1 MKRLADL
8 YEALDS
14 TTSTLAKVGAMARY
28 FREAPGR
35 DAAWALWFL
44 TGRRPK
50 RLLGVR
56 ALVGWTLELTGTPDW
71 LFGECYAVVGDLA
84 ECIALLLDDG
94 TRVTHP
100 DETPLSEWMEQ
111 RILPLRGLDPEEQRD
126 RVTGWWRAL
135 DRRELFLL
143 NKLLTGELRVGVSA
157 TLVLRALAEVAG
169 LPPALLAQRTMGD
182 WTPSA
187 EFLERILARE
197 HVTDDASRPYPFF
210 LASPLEDGP
219 EALGDRAGWQVEWKW
234 DGIRG
239 QLIRRGGHV
248 FLWSRGEELITG
260 RFPEVAE
267 AGATLPDGTVLD
279 GEVLAYGED
288 RPLPFALLQTR
299 IGRQTLT
306 PKILAQAPAAFM
318 AYDLLE
324 HEGQDVRERPL
335 SERRALL
342 ETLLGGRHRRFFLS
356 EVLSDPSWEALARRR
371 LEARERK
378 VEGLMLKRLDSP
390 YRTGRR
396 RGDWW
401 KWKIDP
407 FQVDAVLLYA
417 HPGNGRRANL
427 FTDYTF
433 AVWDE
438 GTLVPVAKA
447 YSGLSDAEIR
457 ELDGWVRAHTRERF
471 GPVRAVEPSQVF
483 ELHFEGIARSTRHKS
498 GVAVR
503 FPRIARWRTD
513 KPASE
518 ADTLESLKRMIPGAT
533 PPRGPMSHGSSV
545 S

>member
-1 MKRLADL
+1 MKRFADL

-14 TTSTLAKVGAMARY
+14 TTSTLAKVAAMGRY
-28 FREAPGR
+28 FREAPAG

-71 LFGECYAVVGDLA
+71 LFAECYAVVGDLA

-111 RILPLRGLDPEEQRD
+111 RILPLRGLDAEEQRA
-126 RVTGWWRAL
+126 RVTGWWRTL

-157 TLVLRALAEVAG
+157 TLVLRALAEVAQ

-187 EFLERILARE
+187 ELLERLLARE

-219 EALGDRAGWQVEWKW
+219 EGLGERAAWQAEWKW

-239 QLIRRGGHV
+239 QLIRRESRV
-248 FLWSRGEELITG
+248 FLWSRGEELVTE
-260 RFPEVAE
+260 RFPEVVE
-267 AGATLPDGTVLD
+267 AGETLPDGTVLD

-306 PKILAQAPAAFM
+306 PKILARAPAAFM

-324 HEGQDVRERPL
+324 QEGRDLRELPL
-335 SERRALL
+335 SGRRARLEALL
-342 ETLLGGRHRRFFLS
+342 AGRHRRFFLS
-356 EVLSDPSWEALARRR
+356 EVLADPSWESLAKRRQ
-371 LEARERK
+371 EARERK

-433 AVWDE
+433 AVWDQ

-457 ELDGWVRAHTRERF
+457 ELDGWVRSHTVQRF
-471 GPVRAVEPSQVF
+471 GPVRAVEPTQVF

-518 ADTLESLKRMIPGAT
+518 ADTLESLKRMIPGAAH
-533 PPRGPMSHGSSV
+533 PGDR
-545 S
+545 

>member
-1 MKRLADL
+1 VKRFADL

-14 TTSTLAKVGAMARY
+14 TTSTLAKVEAMARY
-28 FREAPGR
+28 FREAPPR

-94 TRVTHP
+94 SRVTHP

-111 RILPLRGLDPEEQRD
+111 RILLLRGLDPDEQRA
-126 RVTGWWRAL
+126 RVTGWWSTL

-143 NKLLTGELRVGVSA
+143 NKLLTGEFRVGVSA

-169 LPPALLAQRTMGD
+169 LAPALLAQRTMGD

-197 HVTDDASRPYPFF
+197 HASDDASRPYPFF

-219 EALGDRAGWQVEWKW
+219 EPLGDRTAWQAEWKW

-239 QLIRRGGHV
+239 QLIGRAGAV
-248 FLWSRGEELITG
+248 FLWSRGEELITE
-260 RFPEVAE
+260 RFPEVVE
-267 AGATLPDGTVLD
+267 AGQTLPEGTVLD

-324 HEGQDVRERPL
+324 HEGRDIRELPL
-335 SERRALL
+335 SERRGRLEALL
-342 ETLLGGRHRRFFLS
+342 AGRHRRFFVS
-356 EVLSDPSWEALARRR
+356 EVLGDPSWEALADRRR
-371 LEARERK
+371 EARERK

-407 FQVDAVLLYA
+407 FQVDVVLLYA

-457 ELDGWVRAHTRERF
+457 TLDGWVRSHTVERF
-471 GPVRAVEPSQVF
+471 GPVRAVQPTQVF
-483 ELHFEGIARSTRHKS
+483 ELHFEGIARSTRHRS

-518 ADTLESLKRMIPGAT
+518 ADTLESLKRMIVTHPTGDERT
-533 PPRGPMSHGSSV
+533 GR
-545 S
+545 

>member
-1 MKRLADL
+1 VKRFADL

-28 FREAPGR
+28 FREAPAR

-111 RILPLRGLDPEEQRD
+111 RILALRGLDPEEQRE
-126 RVTGWWRAL
+126 RVTGWWRTL

-210 LASPLEDGP
+210 LASPLEEEP

-299 IGRQTLT
+299 IGRQKLT

-318 AYDLLE
+318 AYDVLE
-324 HEGQDVRERPL
+324 HAGQDVRERPL

-342 ETLLGGRHRRFFLS
+342 ETLIGGRHPRFFLS
-356 EVLSDPSWEALARRR
+356 ELLADPSWEALARRR

-378 VEGLMLKRLDSP
+378 VEGLMLKRLESP

-407 FQVDAVLLYA
+407 FQIDAVLLYA

-457 ELDGWVRAHTRERF
+457 ELDGWVRAHTLERF

-483 ELHFEGIARSTRHKS
+483 ELHFEGIARSSRHKS

-518 ADTLESLKRMIPGAT
+518 ADTLQTLKGMIVTQPTGGERT
-533 PPRGPMSHGSSV
+533 DP
-545 S
+545 

>member
-1 MKRLADL
+1 
-8 YEALDS
+8 
-14 TTSTLAKVGAMARY
+14 
-28 FREAPGR
+28 
-35 DAAWALWFL
+35 
-44 TGRRPK
+44 
-50 RLLGVR
+50 VR

-100 DETPLSEWMEQ
+100 DETPLSEWVEG
-111 RILPLRGLDPEEQRD
+111 RILPLRGLDPEEQRA
-126 RVTGWWRAL
+126 RVTGWWRSL

-157 TLVLRALAEVAG
+157 TLVLRALAEVAE

-187 EFLERILARE
+187 AFLERTLARE
-197 HVTDDASRPYPFF
+197 QTSDDASRPYPFF
-210 LASPLEDGP
+210 LASPLEDEP
-219 EALGDRAGWQVEWKW
+219 ASLGDRAAWQAEWKW

-239 QLIRRGGHV
+239 QLIRRGGKV
-248 FLWSRGEELITG
+248 FLWSRGEELITE
-260 RFPEVAE
+260 RFPEVVE
-267 AGATLPDGTVLD
+267 AGETLPEGTVLD

-324 HEGQDVRERPL
+324 HEGKDLRERPL

-342 ETLLGGRHRRFFLS
+342 ETLLAARHRRFFVS
-356 EVLSDPSWEALARRR
+356 EVLPDADWEALARRR

-438 GTLVPVAKA
+438 GQLVPVAKA
-447 YSGLSDAEIR
+447 YSGLSDEEIR
-457 ELDGWVRAHTRERF
+457 QLDGWVRAHTRERF
-471 GPVRAVEPSQVF
+471 GPVRAVEPTQVF

-518 ADTLESLKRMIPGAT
+518 ADTLETLKGMISPPPSSTPG
-533 PPRGPMSHGSSV
+533 
-545 S
+545 

>member
-1 MKRLADL
+1 MKRFADL

-111 RILPLRGLDPEEQRD
+111 RILPLRSLAPEEQRE
-126 RVTGWWRAL
+126 RVTGWWRTL

-143 NKLLTGELRVGVSA
+143 NKLLTGELRVGVAA

-306 PKILAQAPAAFM
+306 PKILARAPAAFM

-407 FQVDAVLLYA
+407 FEVDAVLLYA

-518 ADTLESLKRMIPGAT
+518 ADTLESLKRMIPGAAA
-533 PPRGPMSHGSSV
+533 PPGDR
-545 S
+545 

>member
-1 MKRLADL
+1 MKRFADL

-14 TTSTLAKVGAMARY
+14 TTSTLAKVEAMARY
-28 FREAPGR
+28 FREAPPR

-94 TRVTHP
+94 SRVTHP

-111 RILPLRGLDPEEQRD
+111 RILLLRGLDPDEQRA
-126 RVTGWWRAL
+126 RVTGWWSTL

-143 NKLLTGELRVGVSA
+143 NKLLTGEFRVGVSA

-169 LPPALLAQRTMGD
+169 LAPALLAQRTMGD

-197 HVTDDASRPYPFF
+197 HASDDASRPYPFF

-219 EALGDRAGWQVEWKW
+219 EPLGDRTAWQAEWKW

-239 QLIRRGGHV
+239 QLIGRAGAV
-248 FLWSRGEELITG
+248 FLWSRGEELITE
-260 RFPEVAE
+260 RFPEVVE
-267 AGATLPDGTVLD
+267 AGQTLPEGTVLD

-318 AYDLLE
+318 AYDVLE
-324 HEGQDVRERPL
+324 HEGRDIRELPL
-335 SERRALL
+335 SERRARL
-342 ETLLGGRHRRFFLS
+342 EALLGGRHRRFFVS
-356 EVLSDPSWEALARRR
+356 EVLGDPSWEALADRRR
-371 LEARERK
+371 EARERK

-457 ELDGWVRAHTRERF
+457 TLDGWVRSHTVERF
-471 GPVRAVEPSQVF
+471 GPVRAVQPTQVF
-483 ELHFEGIARSTRHKS
+483 ELHFEGIARSTRHRS

-518 ADTLESLKRMIPGAT
+518 ADTLESLKRMIVTHPTGDERT
-533 PPRGPMSHGSSV
+533 GR
-545 S
+545 

>member
-1 MKRLADL
+1 VRRFADL

-111 RILPLRGLDPEEQRD
+111 RILPLRGLEPDEQRA
-126 RVTGWWRAL
+126 RVTGWWRTL

-157 TLVLRALAEVAG
+157 TLVLRALSEVAE
-169 LPPALLAQRTMGD
+169 LPPALLTQRTMGD
-182 WTPSA
+182 WTPSE
-187 EFLERILARE
+187 EFLRRILARE
-197 HVTDDASRPYPFF
+197 HLTDDSSRPYPFF
-210 LASPLEDGP
+210 LASPLDEGP
-219 EALGDRAGWQVEWKW
+219 EALGNRAEWQVEWKW

-239 QLIRRGGHV
+239 QLIRRAGRV
-248 FLWSRGEELITG
+248 FLWSRGEELITE
-260 RFPEVAE
+260 RFPEVVQ
-267 AGATLPDGTVLD
+267 AGETLSEGTVLD

-324 HEGQDVRERPL
+324 HEGQDVRERPM
-335 SERRALL
+335 SERRARLEALL
-342 ETLLGGRHRRFFLS
+342 AGRHPRFFLS
-356 EVLSDPSWEALARRR
+356 EVLTDPTWEALGERRR
-371 LEARERK
+371 EARERR

-438 GTLVPVAKA
+438 GTLVPIAKA

-457 ELDGWVRAHTRERF
+457 TLDGWVRAHTLQRF

-483 ELHFEGIARSTRHKS
+483 ELHFEGIARSSRHKS

-518 ADTLESLKRMIPGAT
+518 ADTLESLKRMIVARGEAPGDGA
-533 PPRGPMSHGSSV
+533 R
-545 S
+545 

>member
-1 MKRLADL
+1 VKLFADL

-14 TTSTLAKVGAMARY
+14 TTSTLAKVSAMARY
-28 FREAPGR
+28 FREAPAR

-56 ALVGWTLELTGTPDW
+56 ALVGWTLDFTGTPDW

-100 DETPLSEWMEQ
+100 DETPLADWMEH
-111 RILPLRGLDPEEQRD
+111 RILPLRGLDPEEQKA
-126 RVTGWWRAL
+126 RVTGWWRTL

-143 NKLLTGELRVGVSA
+143 NKLLTGEMRVGVSA
-157 TLVLRALAEVAG
+157 TLVLRAVAEVAG
-169 LPPALLAQRTMGD
+169 LSPALLAQRTMGD

-219 EALGDRAGWQVEWKW
+219 ESLGDRAQWQVEWKW

-248 FLWSRGEELITG
+248 FLWSRGEELITA

-267 AGATLPDGTVLD
+267 AGATLADGTVLD

-324 HEGQDVRERPL
+324 AEGQDLRERPL

-342 ETLLGGRHRRFFLS
+342 ETVLAGRHPRFFLS
-356 EVLSDPSWEALARRR
+356 EVLGDPGWESLAERR

-433 AVWDE
+433 AVWDQ

-457 ELDGWVRAHTRERF
+457 ALDGWVRAHTLQRF

-483 ELHFEGIARSTRHKS
+483 ELHFEGISRSTRHKS

-503 FPRIARWRTD
+503 FPRIARWRAD
-513 KPASE
+513 KPAAE
-518 ADTLESLKRMIPGAT
+518 ADTLETLQRMIV
-533 PPRGPMSHGSSV
+533 SHRAQEGNAD
-545 S
+545 

>member
-1 MKRLADL
+1 MKRFADL

-28 FREAPGR
+28 FREAPAR

-111 RILPLRGLDPEEQRD
+111 RILPLRGLDPNEQRE
-126 RVTGWWRAL
+126 RVTGWWRTL

-210 LASPLEDGP
+210 LASPLEEGP
-219 EALGDRAGWQVEWKW
+219 EALGDRTGWQVEWKW

-318 AYDLLE
+318 AYDVLE
-324 HEGQDVRERPL
+324 HAGQDVRERPL

-342 ETLLGGRHRRFFLS
+342 EMLLEGRHRRFFLS
-356 EVLSDPSWEALARRR
+356 ELLADPSWEALARRR

-378 VEGLMLKRLDSP
+378 VEGLMLKRLESP

-433 AVWDE
+433 AVWDG

-457 ELDGWVRAHTRERF
+457 ELDGWVRAHTLERF

-518 ADTLESLKRMIPGAT
+518 ADTLQTLKRMIVTQPTGGERT
-533 PPRGPMSHGSSV
+533 GQ
-545 S
+545 

>member
-1 MKRLADL
+1 MKRFADL

-14 TTSTLAKVGAMARY
+14 TTSTLAKVAAMRRY
-28 FREAPGR
+28 FREAPAA
-35 DAAWALWFL
+35 DSAWALWFL

-56 ALVGWTLELTGTPDW
+56 ALVGWTLELTGTPEW

-100 DETPLSEWMEQ
+100 DETPLSEWVEG
-111 RILPLRGLDPEEQRD
+111 RILPLRGLDPEEQRA
-126 RVTGWWRAL
+126 RVTGWWRSL

-157 TLVLRALAEVAG
+157 TLVLRALAEVAE

-187 EFLERILARE
+187 AFLERTLARE
-197 HVTDDASRPYPFF
+197 QTSDDASRPYPFF
-210 LASPLEDGP
+210 LASPLEDEP
-219 EALGDRAGWQVEWKW
+219 ASLGDRAEWQAEWKW

-239 QLIRRGGHV
+239 QLIRRGGKV
-248 FLWSRGEELITG
+248 FLWSRGEELITE
-260 RFPEVAE
+260 RFPEVVE
-267 AGATLPDGTVLD
+267 AGETLPEGTVLD

-324 HEGQDVRERPL
+324 HEGKDLRERPL
-335 SERRALL
+335 SQRRALL
-342 ETLLGGRHRRFFLS
+342 ETLLAARHRRFFVS
-356 EVLSDPSWEALARRR
+356 EVLADGDWQALARRR

-438 GTLVPVAKA
+438 GQLVPVAKA
-447 YSGLSDAEIR
+447 YSGLSDEEIR
-457 ELDGWVRAHTRERF
+457 QLDGWVRAHTRERF
-471 GPVRAVEPSQVF
+471 GPVRAVEPTQVF

-518 ADTLESLKRMIPGAT
+518 ADTLETLKRMISPPTSLTPG
-533 PPRGPMSHGSSV
+533 
-545 S
+545 

>member
-1 MKRLADL
+1 MKRFADL

-14 TTSTLAKVGAMARY
+14 TTSTLAKVEAMARY
-28 FREAPGR
+28 FRQAPPR

-71 LFGECYAVVGDLA
+71 LFSECYAVVGDLA

-100 DETPLSEWMEQ
+100 DETPLSDWMEQ
-111 RILPLRGLDPEEQRD
+111 RILPLRALDAEAQRAQ
-126 RVTGWWRAL
+126 VTGWWRTL
-135 DRRELFLL
+135 DRRELFVL

-169 LPPALLAQRTMGD
+169 LPPALMAQRTMGD

-187 EFLERILARE
+187 ELLERILSKE
-197 HVTDDASRPYPFF
+197 HVADDASRPYPFF
-210 LASPLEDGP
+210 LASPLDEP
-219 EALGDRAGWQVEWKW
+219 PQVLGSREEWQVEWKW

-239 QLIRRGGHV
+239 QVVRRSGQV
-248 FLWSRGEELITG
+248 FLWSRGEELITE
-260 RFPEVAE
+260 RFPEVVE
-267 AGATLPDGTVLD
+267 AGGTLPDGTVLD
-279 GEVLAYGED
+279 GEVLAHGDD

-306 PKILAQAPAAFM
+306 PAILARAPAAFM

-324 HEGQDVRERPL
+324 HEGRDIRDLPL
-335 SERRALL
+335 SERRGRLEALL
-342 ETLLGGRHRRFFLS
+342 RGRHRRFFLS
-356 EVLSDPSWEALARRR
+356 EVLAETSWEALGRRR
-371 LEARERK
+371 LEARERQ
-378 VEGLMLKRLDSP
+378 VEGLMLKRLSSP

-433 AVWDE
+433 ALWDE

-447 YSGLSDAEIR
+447 YSGLSDEEIR
-457 ELDGWVRAHTRERF
+457 QLDGWVRSHTLQRF

-483 ELHFEGIARSTRHKS
+483 ELHFEGISRSTRHKS

-518 ADTLESLKRMIPGAT
+518 ADTLETLRRMIPFRIDPAGD
-533 PPRGPMSHGSSV
+533 PR
-545 S
+545 

>member
-1 MKRLADL
+1 MKRFADL

-14 TTSTLAKVGAMARY
+14 TTSTLAKVAAMRRY
-28 FREAPGR
+28 FREAPAA
-35 DAAWALWFL
+35 DSAWALWFL

-100 DETPLSEWMEQ
+100 DETPLSEWVEG
-111 RILPLRGLDPEEQRD
+111 RILPLRGLDPEEQRA
-126 RVTGWWRAL
+126 RVTGWWRSL

-157 TLVLRALAEVAG
+157 TLVLRALAEVAE
-169 LPPALLAQRTMGD
+169 LSPALLAQRTMGD

-187 EFLERILARE
+187 AFLERTLSRE
-197 HVTDDASRPYPFF
+197 QVSDDASRPYPFF
-210 LASPLEDGP
+210 LASPLEDDP
-219 EALGDRAGWQVEWKW
+219 ASLGDRAAWQAEWKW

-239 QLIRRGGHV
+239 QLIRRGGRV
-248 FLWSRGEELITG
+248 FLWSRGEELITE
-260 RFPEVAE
+260 RFPEVIE
-267 AGATLPDGTVLD
+267 AGETLPEGTVLD

-324 HEGQDVRERPL
+324 HEGKDLRERPL

-342 ETLLGGRHRRFFLS
+342 EALLAGRHRRFFVS
-356 EVLSDPSWEALARRR
+356 EVLADPSWNDLARRR

-378 VEGLMLKRLDSP
+378 VEGLMLKRLESP

-438 GTLVPVAKA
+438 GELVPVAKA
-447 YSGLSDAEIR
+447 YSGLSDEEIR
-457 ELDGWVRAHTRERF
+457 QLDGWVRAHTIQRF
-471 GPVRAVEPSQVF
+471 GPVRAVETTQVF

-518 ADTLESLKRMIPGAT
+518 ADTLETLKRMISPTPSSTPG
-533 PPRGPMSHGSSV
+533 
-545 S
+545 

>member
-1 MKRLADL
+1 MKRFADL

-14 TTSTLAKVGAMARY
+14 TTSTLAKVAAMRRY
-28 FREAPGR
+28 FREAPPR

-100 DETPLSEWMEQ
+100 DETPLSEWVEQ
-111 RILPLRGLDPEEQRD
+111 RILPLRGLPADEQRA

-157 TLVLRALAEVAG
+157 TLVLRALAEVAE
-169 LPPALLAQRTMGD
+169 LPPPLLAQRTMGD

-187 EFLERILARE
+187 EFLERILAKE
-197 HVTDDASRPYPFF
+197 HLTDDASRPYPFF
-210 LASPLEDGP
+210 LASPLEDPP
-219 EALGDRAGWQVEWKW
+219 ESLGERAGWQAEWKW

-239 QLIRRGGHV
+239 QLVRRAGRV
-248 FLWSRGEELITG
+248 FLWSRGEELVTE
-260 RFPEVAE
+260 RFPEVVE
-267 AGATLPDGTVLD
+267 AGETLPDGTVLD

-318 AYDLLE
+318 AYDVLE
-324 HEGQDVRERPL
+324 HEGRDVRDLPL
-335 SERRALL
+335 SERRARLEALL
-342 ETLLGGRHRRFFLS
+342 AGRHRRFFVS
-356 EVLSDPSWEALARRR
+356 EVLSEPTWEGLASRR

-447 YSGLSDAEIR
+447 YSGLSNEEIEQVDR
-457 ELDGWVRAHTRERF
+457 WVRANTLEKF
-471 GPVRAVEPSQVF
+471 GPVRRVTPALVF
-483 ELHFEGIARSTRHKS
+483 EVAFENVQRSTRHKS

-503 FPRIARWRTD
+503 FPRIAQWRHD
-513 KPASE
+513 KGPQE
-518 ADTLESLKRMIPGAT
+518 ADHIQALIDLIKA
-533 PPRGPMSHGSSV
+533 
-545 S
+545 

>member
-1 MKRLADL
+1 MKRFADL

-14 TTSTLAKVGAMARY
+14 TTSTLAKVAAMRRY
-28 FREAPGR
+28 FHEAPPH

-56 ALVGWTLELTGTPDW
+56 ALVGWTLELTSTPEW

-100 DETPLSEWMEQ
+100 DETPLSEWVEQ
-111 RILPLRGLDPEEQRD
+111 RILPLRGLEAEDQRA

-157 TLVLRALAEVAG
+157 TLVLRALAEVAD

-187 EFLERILARE
+187 AFLERILARE
-197 HVTDDASRPYPFF
+197 HLGDDASRPYPFF
-210 LASPLEDGP
+210 LASPLEDPP
-219 EALGDRAGWQVEWKW
+219 ESLGERGAWQAEWKW

-239 QLIRRGGHV
+239 QLIRRGGRV
-248 FLWSRGEELITG
+248 FLWSRGEELVTE
-260 RFPEVAE
+260 RFPEVVE
-267 AGATLPDGTVLD
+267 AGETLPEGTVLD

-306 PKILAQAPAAFM
+306 PKVLAQAPAAFM

-324 HEGQDVRERPL
+324 HEGRDVRELPL
-335 SERRALL
+335 SERRARL
-342 ETLLGGRHRRFFLS
+342 ETLLAGRHRRFFVS
-356 EVLSDPSWEALARRR
+356 EVLAEPTWEALAQRR

-438 GTLVPVAKA
+438 GQLVPVAKA

-457 ELDGWVRAHTRERF
+457 QLDGWVRSHTLQRF
-471 GPVRAVEPSQVF
+471 GPVRAVEQTQVF

-513 KPASE
+513 KPPSE
-518 ADTLESLKRMIPGAT
+518 ADTLETLKRMIPGA
-533 PPRGPMSHGSSV
+533 PHPGES
-545 S
+545 

>member
-1 MKRLADL
+1 MKRFADL

-14 TTSTLAKVGAMARY
+14 TTSTLAKVAAMRRY
-28 FREAPGR
+28 FREAPPA

-94 TRVTHP
+94 SRVTHP

-111 RILPLRGLDPEEQRD
+111 RILPLRTLEAEEQRA
-126 RVTGWWRAL
+126 RVTGWWRTL

-157 TLVLRALAEVAG
+157 TLVLRALAQAAD
-169 LPPALLAQRTMGD
+169 LPPPLLAQRTMGD

-187 EFLERILARE
+187 EFLERIVARE
-197 HVTDDASRPYPFF
+197 HQSDDASRPYPFF
-210 LASPLEDGP
+210 LASPLEDPP
-219 EALGDRAGWQVEWKW
+219 ESLGDRSTWQVEWKW

-239 QLIRRGGHV
+239 QLIRREGRV
-248 FLWSRGEELITG
+248 FLWSRGEELITE
-260 RFPEVAE
+260 RFPEVVE
-267 AGATLPDGTVLD
+267 AGNTLPDGTVLD

-306 PKILAQAPAAFM
+306 PKVLADAPAAFM

-324 HEGQDVRERPL
+324 QDGRDLREVPL
-335 SERRALL
+335 SGRRARLEALL
-342 ETLLGGRHRRFFLS
+342 AARHRRFFVS
-356 EVLSDPSWEALARRR
+356 QVLREPSWEELARRR

-378 VEGLMLKRLDSP
+378 VEGLMLKRLESP

-438 GTLVPVAKA
+438 GQLVPIAKA
-447 YSGLSDAEIR
+447 YSGLSDEEIR
-457 ELDGWVRAHTRERF
+457 QLDGWVRAHTIQRF

-483 ELHFEGIARSTRHKS
+483 ELHFEAIARSARHKS

-503 FPRIARWRTD
+503 FPRISRWRTD

-518 ADTLESLKRMIPGAT
+518 ADTLQTLQRMIPGAAS
-533 PPRGPMSHGSSV
+533 PAGS
-545 S
+545 

>member
-1 MKRLADL
+1 
-8 YEALDS
+8 
-14 TTSTLAKVGAMARY
+14 
-28 FREAPGR
+28 
-35 DAAWALWFL
+35 
-44 TGRRPK
+44 
-50 RLLGVR
+50 
-56 ALVGWTLELTGTPDW
+56 
-71 LFGECYAVVGDLA
+71 
-84 ECIALLLDDG
+84 
-94 TRVTHP
+94 
-100 DETPLSEWMEQ
+100 
-111 RILPLRGLDPEEQRD
+111 
-126 RVTGWWRAL
+126 
-135 DRRELFLL
+135 
-143 NKLLTGELRVGVSA
+143 
-157 TLVLRALAEVAG
+157 
-169 LPPALLAQRTMGD
+169 
-182 WTPSA
+182 
-187 EFLERILARE
+187 
-197 HVTDDASRPYPFF
+197 
-210 LASPLEDGP
+210 PLEDGP
-219 EALGDRAGWQVEWKW
+219 ESLGDRAQWQVEWKW

-248 FLWSRGEELITG
+248 FLWSRGEELITA

-324 HEGQDVRERPL
+324 HAGQDVRERPL

-342 ETLLGGRHRRFFLS
+342 EAALSGRHPRFFLS
-356 EVLSDPSWEALARRR
+356 EVLGDPGWEALAERR

-433 AVWDE
+433 AVWDQ

-457 ELDGWVRAHTRERF
+457 TLDGWVRAHTLQRF

-483 ELHFEGIARSTRHKS
+483 ELHFEGISRSTRHKS

-518 ADTLESLKRMIPGAT
+518 ADTLESLQRMILTQGARDGET
-533 PPRGPMSHGSSV
+533 AD
-545 S
+545 

>member
-1 MKRLADL
+1 VKRFADL

-14 TTSTLAKVGAMARY
+14 TTSTLAKVEAMARY
-28 FREAPGR
+28 FREAPR
-35 DAAWALWFL
+35 QDAAWALWFL

-50 RLLGVR
+50 RLLGTR
-56 ALVGWTLELTGTPDW
+56 LLVEWTLELTGTPDW
-71 LFGECYAVVGDLA
+71 LFSESYAVVGDLA

-94 TRVTHP
+94 TRVEHP
-100 DETPLSEWMEQ
+100 DDTPLSVWMET
-111 RILPLRGLDPEEQRD
+111 RILPLRGQSPEEQKAA
-126 RVTGWWRAL
+126 VTGWWRAL

-143 NKLLTGELRVGVSA
+143 NKLLTGELRVGVSE
-157 TLVLRALAEVAG
+157 TLVLRALSEVAG
-169 LPPALLAQRTMGD
+169 LPQPVLAQRTMGD

-187 EFLERILARE
+187 ELLERVLAQE
-197 HVTDDASRPYPFF
+197 SSTDDASRPYPFF
-210 LASPLEDGP
+210 LASPLEEGP
-219 EALGDRAGWQVEWKW
+219 EVLGDRGEWQAEWKW

-239 QLIRRGGHV
+239 QLVHRSGGV
-248 FLWSRGEELITG
+248 FLWSRGEELITQ
-260 RFPEVAE
+260 RFPEIAE

-288 RPLPFALLQTR
+288 RPLPFAMLQTR

-306 PKILAQAPAAFM
+306 PKILAAAPAAFM

-324 HEGQDVRERPL
+324 DAGSDVRERPL
-335 SERRALL
+335 HERRSRMEALL
-342 ETLLGGRHRRFFLS
+342 TGRHPRFYLS
-356 EVLSDPSWEALARRR
+356 EVLADPSWSALEQRR
-371 LEARERK
+371 LEARARQ
-378 VEGLMLKRLDSP
+378 VEGLMLKRLVSP

-407 FQVDAVLLYA
+407 FQIDAVLLYA

-433 AVWDE
+433 GLWEE
-438 GTLVPVAKA
+438 GALLPVAKA

-457 ELDGWVRAHTRERF
+457 ELDGWVRSHTVQRF
-471 GPVRAVEPSQVF
+471 GPVRAVEPTQVF

-513 KPASE
+513 KPAAE
-518 ADTLESLKRMIPGAT
+518 ADTLETLRAMIPR
-533 PPRGPMSHGSSV
+533 PRH
-545 S
+545 

>member
-1 MKRLADL
+1 A
-8 YEALDS
+8 
-14 TTSTLAKVGAMARY
+14 AMRHY
-28 FREAPGR
+28 FREAPPR

-111 RILPLRGLDPEEQRD
+111 RILPLRGLDAEEQRA
-126 RVTGWWRAL
+126 RVTGWWRTL

-157 TLVLRALAEVAG
+157 TLVLRALAEVAN

-197 HVTDDASRPYPFF
+197 HATDDAARPYPFC
-210 LASPLEDGP
+210 LAWPLDDGP
-219 EALGDRAGWQVEWKW
+219 EELGDRSAWQVEWKW

-239 QLIRRGGHV
+239 QLIRREAKV
-248 FLWSRGEELITG
+248 FLWSRGEELITE
-260 RFPEVAE
+260 RFPEVVD
-267 AGATLPDGTVLD
+267 AGETLPEGTVLD

-288 RPLPFALLQTR
+288 KPLPFALLQTR

-324 HEGQDVRERPL
+324 HERSDIRALPL
-335 SERRALL
+335 SELRARLKALL
-342 ETLLGGRHRRFFLS
+342 AGRHRRLLVS
-356 EVLSDPSWEALARRR
+356 ARLA
-371 LEARERK
+371 A
-378 VEGLMLKRLDSP
+378 
-390 YRTGRR
+390 
-396 RGDWW
+396 
-401 KWKIDP
+401 
-407 FQVDAVLLYA
+407 
-417 HPGNGRRANL
+417 
-427 FTDYTF
+427 
-433 AVWDE
+433 
-438 GTLVPVAKA
+438 
-447 YSGLSDAEIR
+447 
-457 ELDGWVRAHTRERF
+457 
-471 GPVRAVEPSQVF
+471 
-483 ELHFEGIARSTRHKS
+483 
-498 GVAVR
+498 
-503 FPRIARWRTD
+503 PRC
-513 KPASE
+513 
-518 ADTLESLKRMIPGAT
+518 
-533 PPRGPMSHGSSV
+533 
-545 S
+545 

>member
-1 MKRLADL
+1 VRRFADL

-14 TTSTLAKVGAMARY
+14 TTSTLAKVAAMARY
-28 FREAPGR
+28 FREAPAA

-94 TRVTHP
+94 TRGAPGAPATGLTS
-100 DETPLSEWMEQ
+100 DDTPLSEWMER
-111 RILPLRGLDPEEQRD
+111 RILPLRDLDPEAQRE
-126 RVTGWWRAL
+126 RVTGWWRTL
-135 DRRELFLL
+135 DRRELFVL

-157 TLVLRALAEVAG
+157 TLVLRALSEVAG
-169 LPPALLAQRTMGD
+169 LPPAVLAQRTMGD

-197 HVTDDASRPYPFF
+197 HATDDASRPYPFF

-219 EALGDRAGWQVEWKW
+219 GSLGDRVAWQGEWKW

-239 QLIRRGGHV
+239 QLIRRAGRV

-260 RFPEVAE
+260 RFPEVVE
-267 AGATLPDGTVLD
+267 AGETLPDGTVLD
-279 GEVLAYGED
+279 GEVLAHGDD

-306 PKILAQAPAAFM
+306 PKVLAEAPAAFM

-324 HEGQDVRERPL
+324 QDGVDLRERPL
-335 SERRALL
+335 SERRARLEALL
-342 ETLLGGRHRRFFLS
+342 AGRHRRFFLS
-356 EVLSDPSWEALARRR
+356 EVLTDPDWGALAARR

-433 AVWDE
+433 AVWDA
-438 GTLVPVAKA
+438 GQLVPIAKA

-457 ELDGWVRAHTRERF
+457 ELDGWVRSHTLQRF

-518 ADTLESLKRMIPGAT
+518 ADTLETLRRMIP
-533 PPRGPMSHGSSV
+533 PRGG
-545 S
+545 